1 MKYNL
6 KGHVILSEH
15 KLIGGH
21 TTGYITNLDGEVL
34 YIENTGKEYTI
45 KDIVS
50 KIESMDEKK
59 FASEDFK
66 VICIEYYKNIRI
78 SMRNLILEDI
88 IKKDTVV
95 SNFS

>member
-6 KGHVILSEH
+6 KGHIILSEH
-15 KLIGGH
+15 KLTGGH
-21 TTGYITNLDGEVL
+21 TTGYITNLDDEIL

-45 KDIVS
+45 KDVVS
-50 KIESMDEKK
+50 KIESMQEKK

-66 VICIEYYKNIRI
+66 SICIEYYKNIRI
-78 SMRNLILEDI
+78 SMRNVILEDI
-88 IKKDTVV
+88 IKKDIEV